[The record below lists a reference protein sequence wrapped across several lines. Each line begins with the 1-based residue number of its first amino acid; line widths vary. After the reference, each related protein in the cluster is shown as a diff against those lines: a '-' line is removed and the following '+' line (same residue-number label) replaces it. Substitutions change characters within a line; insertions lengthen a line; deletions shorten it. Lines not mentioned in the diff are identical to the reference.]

1 MTKRNSY
8 SWNSTF
14 ISWFPYFS
22 LSWSCSAIHPLNK
35 LELLNTN
42 PAHFLHSVN
51 KLQIPISFEWQFVAR
66 VFWMW
71 NLMLLLRTQEDD
83 ENKSNLVNGFK
94 LLKCRM
100 WFRHLK
106 CPWCKYFPK
115 SNNALLRI
123 SLCKLVHS
131 IQLII
136 YLSSLIHNKHLKF
149 IKTSDESYL
158 YKTLRQNVV
167 VHVNWTAHHKHH

>member
-1 MTKRNSY
+1 MKFNFHILISILLTFLILLWYSPTK
-8 SWNSTF
+8 STRTF
-14 ISWFPYFS
+14 EYQPCTFS
-22 LSWSCSAIHPLNK
+22 PFSKQAT
-35 LELLNTN
+35 NTN
-42 PAHFLHSVN
+42 FLWVTICS
-51 KLQIPISFEWQFVAR
+51 QGI
-66 VFWMW
+66 WMW

-136 YLSSLIHNKHLKF
+136 YLSSLIHNKHLKI

-158 YKTLRQNVV
+158 YKTLRWNVI